1 MQKEKKKKMKQQIRK
16 KKSQPSGMLNAEMP
30 IHKNAVQMAM
40 RFTLA
45 EAPKA
50 FSNRIAYK

>member
-1 MQKEKKKKMKQQIRK
+1 MQEKKRIRDNRR
-16 KKSQPSGMLNAEMP
+16 PSEMLNAEMP
-30 IHKNAVQMAM
+30 ILKNGTVQMAM

-50 FSNRIAYK
+50 FSNRIANK

>member
-1 MQKEKKKKMKQQIRK
+1 MKKL
-16 KKSQPSGMLNAEMP
+16 QPNEMLNAEMP

>member
-1 MQKEKKKKMKQQIRK
+1 MERK
-16 KKSQPSGMLNAEMP
+16 ALPPSEMLNAKTP

-40 RFTLA
+40 RVTLA